1 MTENEPTLVHV
12 VICKYW
18 NLTEKI
24 ITSNSYNIN
33 IHESN
38 KIMCTFVYTFNVRY
52 QIFQKNNLL
61 IK

>member
-1 MTENEPTLVHV
+1 MAENEPTLVHV

-18 NLTEKI
+18 NLTGKI
-24 ITSNSYNIN
+24 ITSNSYNI
-33 IHESN
+33 HESN
-38 KIMCTFVYTFNVRY
+38 KIMCIVYTFNVRY

>member
-1 MTENEPTLVHV
+1 MAENEPTLVHV

-24 ITSNSYNIN
+24 ITYN

-38 KIMCTFVYTFNVRY
+38 KIMCIVYTFNVRY

>member
-1 MTENEPTLVHV
+1 MAENEPTLVHV

-24 ITSNSYNIN
+24 ITSNSYNI
-33 IHESN
+33 HESN
-38 KIMCTFVYTFNVRY
+38 KIMCIVYTFNVRY
-52 QIFQKNNLL
+52 QIFQKNKLL